1 MKKKIEMKW
10 QLYGRV
16 GSRDFIFLRVR
27 EIMTCFHANGNN
39 QVEKAVRRNEEI
51 TGGGETENC
60 CCGVNEQEGMGD
72 LVCRWRD

>member
-1 MKKKIEMKW
+1 MAAVWE
-10 QLYGRV
+10 GRV
-16 GSRDFIFLRVR
+16 KRFYFLKGKRNND
-27 EIMTCFHANGNN
+27 IFHANGNN